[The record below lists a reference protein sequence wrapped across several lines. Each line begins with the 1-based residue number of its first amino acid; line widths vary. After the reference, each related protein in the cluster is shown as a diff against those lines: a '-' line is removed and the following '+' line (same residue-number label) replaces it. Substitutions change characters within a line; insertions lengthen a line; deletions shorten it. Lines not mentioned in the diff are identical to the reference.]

1 MDDTPILLIGTGAM
15 ASLFAALLSA
25 HGFRV
30 RMLGS
35 WGENIQAINDYGVRF
50 INHEGHEASYKV
62 EVTDD
67 PRTCKKCRLAIVLVK
82 SYQTHIAAERLGA
95 CLPDDGIA
103 LTLQNGLGNYEVLAE
118 KLGAER
124 VISGIT
130 TFGAT
135 LINPGRVRIGGLGS
149 ITIGEHEKA
158 QLLVSILTQ
167 AGFVV
172 EIVQDTRSLLWGKL
186 IINSSINPLTAL
198 LEVKNGELLENAY
211 ALELLNLITVES
223 ASVATELGFELPYSD
238 PLEMVKSVAQ
248 KTAQNYSSMYIDL
261 RRGSPTEID
270 AINGAIVREAQNV
283 NFPTYYNKLI
293 WLLLKART
301 NSSQFSRLQIN
312 QGNSL

>member
-1 MDDTPILLIGTGAM
+1 MDDPPILLIGTGAM

-25 HGFRV
+25 HGYRV

-50 INHEGHEASYKV
+50 IDQDGQETSFKV

-67 PRTCKKCRLAIVLVK
+67 PQTCKNCRLAIVLVK
-82 SYQTHIAAERLGA
+82 SYQTPTAAERLGA

-103 LTLQNGLGNYEVLAE
+103 LTLQNGLGNYEVLADR
-118 KLGAER
+118 LGAER
-124 VISGIT
+124 VISGVT

-149 ITIGEHEKA
+149 VTIGEHEKA

-172 EIVQDTRSLLWGKL
+172 EIVPDTRSLLWGKL

-198 LEVKNGELLENAY
+198 LEVKNGELLENAF

-261 RRGSPTEID
+261 MRGSPTEID
-270 AINGAIVREAQNV
+270 ALNGAIVKEAQNV
-283 NFPTYYNKLI
+283 KFPTYYNKLI

-301 NSSQFSRLQIN
+301 NSSQFSRLQTD
-312 QGNSL
+312 QRSSL